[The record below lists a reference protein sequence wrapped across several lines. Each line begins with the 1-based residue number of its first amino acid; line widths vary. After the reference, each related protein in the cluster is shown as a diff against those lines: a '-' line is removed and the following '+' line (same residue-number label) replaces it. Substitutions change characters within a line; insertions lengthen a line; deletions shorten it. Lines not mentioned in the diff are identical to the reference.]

1 MVRIPITE
9 VTASILR
16 KNRALY
22 TRQGNHA
29 RIAEIDAELARRAG
43 ERFYVLTETGEF
55 EHIQGERAGFT
66 ACGVAI
72 DTTRQYGDREWWH
85 CMSCER
91 AAH

>member
-1 MVRIPITE
+1 MSVAHLI
-9 VTASILR
+9 
-16 KNRALY
+16 N
-22 TRQGNHA
+22 A
-29 RIAEIDAELARRAG
+29 RWG
-43 ERFYVLTETGEF
+43 F